1 MANVLNPEPESITL
15 NTTLEPTTLEPATEL
30 EQPPFESTSNPETA
44 EVVEVPALDA
54 DAPTE
59 PVAKAVPVEAAPAEE
74 IAPEIVAQAEPV
86 VEAKAEPVVA
96 AAAEPV
102 VEAKA
107 EPVVAAKAEPVVEA
121 KAEPVVEA
129 KAEPVVAA
137 VAETAAEI
145 QAAPEAAPPATAA
158 APVARAKAP
167 EHGLESMDDF
177 SAALAAFER
186 EQAAE
191 AAAVEAYGDKIVSGT
206 VIKQT
211 EKHLVVDVGLKS
223 EGLVPL
229 EQVLDHSG
237 AVRFNPGDVIDVVI
251 EREEPEGGY
260 LVSFERAQRLRI
272 WDTIEKAANDKTP
285 MTGTVI
291 SRVKGGLTVD
301 IGLKAFLPGSQLE
314 IRPVRNLDGY
324 LGQQIEVRVIK
335 LNKKRGNVVVSRK
348 EILEEEQNAKRS
360 TTLEHLGEGAILTG
374 TVKNLTDYGAFVD
387 LGGIDGLLHITD
399 MSWGRLTHPRDLVNV
414 GDEIQVKVLKFDK
427 DKQRVSLGFKQLTP
441 DPWLDASE
449 RYPVGAH
456 VKGRVLSVTDYGA
469 FVELEQGIEGLVHL
483 SEMTWSKRLKH
494 PSKLVKPGDE
504 VETVVLSVN
513 PADRRIS
520 LGMKQLLENP
530 WENLTEKYPTGAVVE
545 GRVRN
550 LTDFGAFIEIEDG
563 IDGLVHVS
571 NLSWTKRVKHPSEIV
586 KKGEKVKAVVLGVE
600 PAEPASLAGHQA
612 VAARRLG
619 ELLRLA
625 SGGRRG
631 PRQGAADGAIWSL
644 RRDRGGC
651 RGSLPHLRGRRRR
664 RIEAGDGPGARL
676 QDHQDQRRG
685 EEGGL
690 EPARHRPGGQPHTG
704 RALQGG
710 YSQASGLQLH
720 HHARRPDQLAQGRA
734 LSRFPFRHQCTTAA
748 LRGGRCCL
756 DFVFHSF
763 SLCPASTLASATP
776 GVSFQVKESSTMPRN
791 VDARIPYS
799 AEFQP

>member
-1 MANVLNPEPESITL
+1 MSNVLNPETESITL
-15 NTTLEPTTLEPATEL
+15 NTELETPTLDPATEL
-30 EQPPFESTSNPETA
+30 EQPSYESTSNPETA
-44 EVVEVPALDA
+44 ETTEAIASSALDA
-54 DAPTE
+54 DTTT
-59 PVAKAVPVEAAPAEE
+59 
-74 IAPEIVAQAEPV
+74 EPV
-86 VEAKAEPVVA
+86 VEAASPAPELA
-96 AAAEPV
+96 QG
-102 VEAKA
+102 
-107 EPVVAAKAEPVVEA
+107 
-121 KAEPVVEA
+121 
-129 KAEPVVAA
+129 
-137 VAETAAEI
+137 TAAEI
-145 QAAPEAAPPATAA
+145 PAPVESAQPAETAQTVEPAPEAETAVAEEAPAVAA
-158 APVARAKAP
+158 AVTEQPAP
-167 EHGLESMDDF
+167 ASQKPAHSEHGPESMEDF
-177 SAALAAFER
+177 SAALEAFER

-191 AAAVEAYGDKIVSGT
+191 AAAVEAYGDKVVSGT

-211 EKHLVVDVGLKS
+211 DKHLVVDVGLKS

-229 EQVLDHSG
+229 EQVVDHTG
-237 AVRFNPGDVIDVVI
+237 AAKFNPGDVIEVVI

-260 LVSFERAQRLRI
+260 LVSYEKAQRLRV

-285 MTGTVI
+285 VIGTVV

-301 IGLKAFLPGSQLE
+301 IGMKAFLPGSQLE

-348 EILEEEQNAKRS
+348 EILEEEQTAKRS
-360 TTLEHLGEGAILTG
+360 HTLEQLGEGAVLTG

-441 DPWLDASE
+441 DPWLDAAE

-530 WENLTEKYPTGAVVE
+530 WEHLSERYPAGTVVE

-600 PAEPASLAGHQA
+600 PQNRRLSLGIKQLQPDVWESFFASHRVGDVVHGKVLRTAQFGAFVEIAEGVEGLCHISEA
-612 VAARRLG
+612 VA
-619 ELLRLA
+619 ED
-625 SGGRRG
+625 GG
-631 PRQGAADGAIWSL
+631 PAKLDQGMENEFKIIKINVEEKKVGLSL
-644 RRDRGGC
+644 RAVGQ
-651 RGSLPHLRGRRRR
+651 
-664 RIEAGDGPGARL
+664 EAS
-676 QDHQDQRRG
+676 
-685 EEGGL
+685 
-690 EPARHRPGGQPHTG
+690 
-704 RALQGG
+704 RATVEH
-710 YSQASGLQLH
+710 Y
-720 HHARRPDQLAQGRA
+720 
-734 LSRFPFRHQCTTAA
+734 
-748 LRGGRCCL
+748 
-756 DFVFHSF
+756 
-763 SLCPASTLASATP
+763 
-776 GVSFQVKESSTMPRN
+776 KESTHKQPVSSSTTTLGDLINWRKN
-791 VDARIPYS
+791 ER
-799 AEFQP
+799 

>member
-1 MANVLNPEPESITL
+1 MANVLNPETESITL
-15 NTTLEPTTLEPATEL
+15 NTEMETPTLDPATEL
-30 EQPPFESTSNPETA
+30 EQPSSESTSNTETA
-44 EVVEVPALDA
+44 EVVVTTALDA

-59 PVAKAVPVEAAPAEE
+59 PVAEAVPQIEAAPAD
-74 IAPEIVAQAEPV
+74 
-86 VEAKAEPVVA
+86 
-96 AAAEPV
+96 
-102 VEAKA
+102 
-107 EPVVAAKAEPVVEA
+107 
-121 KAEPVVEA
+121 
-129 KAEPVVAA
+129 A
-137 VAETAAEI
+137 VAEEIPAQPAATE
-145 QAAPEAAPPATAA
+145 PVPVSES
-158 APVARAKAP
+158 APVAEAPAQPKAAP
-167 EHGLESMDDF
+167 AHHDHGIDSMDDF
-177 SAALAAFER
+177 SAALEAFER

-229 EQVLDHSG
+229 EQVLDHTG
-237 AVRFNPGDVIDVVI
+237 AAKFKAGDVIDVVI

-260 LVSFERAQRLRI
+260 LVSYERAQRLRV
-272 WDTIEKAANDKTP
+272 WDVIEKAANDKTP
-285 MTGTVI
+285 VMGTVV

-360 TTLEHLGEGAILTG
+360 QTLEQLGEDAVLTG

-427 DKQRVSLGFKQLTP
+427 EKQRVSLGFKQLTP

-513 PADRRIS
+513 PSDRRIS
-520 LGMKQLLENP
+520 LGMKQLMDNP
-530 WENLTEKYPTGAVVE
+530 WENLTERYPAGTVVE

-571 NLSWTKRVKHPSEIV
+571 NLSWTKRVKHPSEVV

-600 PAEPASLAGHQA
+600 PQN
-612 VAARRLG
+612 RRLSLG
-619 ELLRLA
+619 IKQLQPDVWESFFATHRVGDVVHGKVLRTA
-625 SGGRRG
+625 
-631 PRQGAADGAIWSL
+631 QFGAFVEIAEGVEGLCHIS
-644 RRDRGGC
+644 
-651 RGSLPHLRGRRRR
+651 
-664 RIEAGDGPGARL
+664 EAGDEAGGASKL
-676 QDHQDQRRG
+676 
-685 EEGGL
+685 ETGL
-690 EPARHRPGGQPHTG
+690 EHDFKIIKINVEEKKVGLSL
-704 RALQGG
+704 RAIGHE
-710 YSQASGLQLH
+710 AS
-720 HHARRPDQLAQGRA
+720 RAQVESYKA
-734 LSRFPFRHQCTTAA
+734 DAHKHP
-748 LRGGRCCL
+748 
-756 DFVFHSF
+756 
-763 SLCPASTLASATP
+763 
-776 GVSFQVKESSTMPRN
+776 VSSSTTTLGDLIN
-791 VDARIPYS
+791 WKK
-799 AEFQP
+799 EN